1 MPIHSVPLRC
11 LPDCSVICPFRVF
24 RLFPSISLFQLV
36 SFQFSILGSGCSES
50 GSLLSIRLHFCSATT
65 PFPLISVSYCLWS
78 YDLRFPL
85 QIMIRFLLFCS
96 VYKSGKLCS
105 YSLACNRTKPP
116 VTWPSTYPN
125 TQSLSV
131 SVLASQP
138 CSQSPRYPVNPCPV
152 RKSKDPHILRGE
164 GTAHKLRP
172 SLSPLRYTS
181 RISPFPH
188 FVPDFRPF
196 SVFRFLQRIS

>member
-1 MPIHSVPLRC
+1 MSPDLFFQSVYIPVQR
-11 LPDCSVICPFRVF
+11 
-24 RLFPSISLFQLV
+24 
-36 SFQFSILGSGCSES
+36 QF
-50 GSLLSIRLHFCSATT
+50 H
-65 PFPLISVSYCLWS
+65 FPLISVFYCLWS

-96 VYKSGKLCS
+96 VNKSGKLCSSS

-116 VTWPSTYPN
+116 VTWPSTNPN

-138 CSQSPRYPVNPCPV
+138 CSQSPRYSVNLCPV
-152 RKSKDPHILRGE
+152 RKSKDPHILRGQ

-172 SLSPLRYTS
+172 SLSPLRYMF
-181 RISPFPH
+181 RISRFSSLRSTLP
-188 FVPDFRPF
+188 PF
-196 SVFRFLQRIS
+196 SVFRSPQRIP